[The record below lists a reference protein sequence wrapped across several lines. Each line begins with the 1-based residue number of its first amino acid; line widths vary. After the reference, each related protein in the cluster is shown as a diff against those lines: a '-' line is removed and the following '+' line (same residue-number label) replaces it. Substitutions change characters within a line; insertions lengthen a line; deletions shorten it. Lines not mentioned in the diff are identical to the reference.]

1 MVSIPMADIW
11 QDDAWREQQRRL
23 LEAQFGPH
31 EVESLAQNAVLPLQ
45 QETADGSEDPLM
57 WVQAKE
63 LRELQ
68 VGSSHLPR
76 WDLHQM
82 HQMHGQELQAR
93 GPLTLH
99 AALMAG
105 SKETHW
111 KLLLLC
117 AERRALG
124 GNGGAPLMHRCSLC

>member
-45 QETADGSEDPLM
+45 QEAADGSEDPLM

-68 VGSSHLPR
+68 VGTSHLLGCIEPQGT
-76 WDLHQM
+76 DK
-82 HQMHGQELQAR
+82 
-93 GPLTLH
+93 GP
-99 AALMAG
+99 A
-105 SKETHW
+105 
-111 KLLLLC
+111 
-117 AERRALG
+117 
-124 GNGGAPLMHRCSLC
+124 

>member
-11 QDDAWREQQRRL
+11 QGDAWREQQRRL

-45 QETADGSEDPLM
+45 QEAVDGSEDPLM

-68 VGSSHLPR
+68 VG
-76 WDLHQM
+76 
-82 HQMHGQELQAR
+82 
-93 GPLTLH
+93 
-99 AALMAG
+99 
-105 SKETHW
+105 
-111 KLLLLC
+111 
-117 AERRALG
+117 LG
-124 GNGGAPLMHRCSLC
+124 FGV